1 MSDPNPAYENL
12 RSYQRQLDADGCEVG
27 VSRQALDEILEA
39 FDALRGGAAKALE
52 KATEMPMNDCGLTI
66 NTGRDGTCLH
76 FTARSGKSASI
87 NVENWANSK
96 DGGVTAQA
104 LRDWA
109 ADRQEQAAAIG
120 SSRG

>member
-1 MSDPNPAYENL
+1 MTDPNTAYENL
-12 RSYQRQLDADGCEVG
+12 RSCQRQLDADGCEVG

-39 FDALRGGAAKALE
+39 FDALRGGTTKALE
-52 KATEMPMNDCGLTI
+52 KATEMPMDDCGLTI
-66 NTGRDGTCLH
+66 NVGRDGTWLH
-76 FTARSGKSASI
+76 FTAKSGMSAGI

-96 DGGVTAQA
+96 DGGITAQA

-109 ADRQEQAAAIG
+109 SDRREQAVAIG